1 MKITVLIVAMLF
13 ALSLLA
19 GCTPQKGNETPPP
32 AEESVETAEF
42 LPEEIDEIIAE
53 QIEESGAAPEEEQS
67 DALEAERTAAL
78 AALLE
83 DVRTSVFPGTAG
95 NSLRAAGR
103 AAAIADFFA
112 ESGMSPDEAERA
124 VRDYIAS
131 LSAEDAELF
140 EMQFDSV
147 LGAFSNLTGENG
159 AGLLEDCGYESAHFP
174 WDEENVRN
182 CFVALLGSD

>member
-1 MKITVLIVAMLF
+1 MKITVLIMAMLF

-19 GCTPQKGNETPPP
+19 GCTPLKKNEAAPVE
-32 AEESVETAEF
+32 EESVVTAEF

-53 QIEESGAAPEEEQS
+53 QIEESGAAPEEEQT
-67 DALEAERTAAL
+67 DEGETERAAALE
-78 AALLE
+78 ALLE

-112 ESGMSPDEAERA
+112 ESGMSPDEADRA

-131 LSAEDAELF
+131 LSA
-140 EMQFDSV
+140 
-147 LGAFSNLTGENG
+147 
-159 AGLLEDCGYESAHFP
+159 
-174 WDEENVRN
+174 
-182 CFVALLGSD
+182 